1 MDIESLRNQSDLS
14 FDTATAKKNA
24 LERARSRQIIAYNNH
39 LFRADAATINVVSV
53 LKQQHDKFFI
63 LDANDNPCE
72 ITDPQVF
79 LDVLIQ
85 RNQETLNEYHRL
97 HQQLKKKI

>member
-1 MDIESLRNQSDLS
+1 MRNQSDLS

-24 LERARSRQIIAYNNH
+24 LERAKSRQVIAHNNH
-39 LFRADAATINVVSV
+39 LFRADADTINLVSV

-72 ITDPQVF
+72 IIDPQEF
-79 LDVLIQ
+79 LNILIQ
-85 RNQETLNEYHRL
+85 RNQETLNEYHQL

>member
-1 MDIESLRNQSDLS
+1 MDLKSLRNQSDLS
-14 FDTATAKKNA
+14 FDVATAKKNA
-24 LERARSRQIIAYNNH
+24 LERAESRQIIAYNNH
-39 LFRADAATINVVSV
+39 LFCADADTINLVSV

-72 ITDPQVF
+72 ITDPQEF
-79 LDVLIQ
+79 LNILIQ
-85 RNQETLNEYHRL
+85 RNQETLNEYHQL

>member
-24 LERARSRQIIAYNNH
+24 LERAESRQVIAYNNH
-39 LFRADAATINVVSV
+39 LFRADAGTINMVNV

-63 LDANDNPCE
+63 LDVNDNPCE
-72 ITDPQVF
+72 ITDPQEF
-79 LDVLIQ
+79 LNILIQ
-85 RNQETLNEYHRL
+85 RNQETLNEYHQL

>member
-1 MDIESLRNQSDLS
+1 MDLKSLRDQSDLS
-14 FDTATAKKNA
+14 FDVATAKKNA
-24 LERARSRQIIAYNNH
+24 LERAESRQIIAYNNH
-39 LFRADAATINVVSV
+39 LFRADADTINLVSV

-72 ITDPQVF
+72 ITDPQEF
-79 LDVLIQ
+79 LNILIQ
-85 RNQETLNEYHRL
+85 RNQETLNEYHQL

>member
-24 LERARSRQIIAYNNH
+24 LERAQSRQIIAYNNH
-39 LFRADAATINVVSV
+39 LFRADAATINLVSV

-63 LDANDNPCE
+63 LDSNDNPCE
-72 ITDPQVF
+72 ITDPQGF
-79 LDVLIQ
+79 LSVLIQ